1 MCTYF
6 VLAKFLVQGI
16 PNRAH
21 ADYFLVHKDE
31 RWNEKD
37 DSLISPSKHY
47 GDSFWNHGV
56 VVLTAGA
63 SNEITDEEFEKE
75 VKGSLI
81 PSIQRSIRAF
91 CPSLDRDVPVVVVE
105 NVVSTGLPTSRGGP
119 DCFKNLIDA
128 IGAIAALNS
137 EPFRVKYPCSRCS
150 TLLCKSQLTEDCPAS
165 AYHPVCIILFSFWYH
180 FIDAA
185 LHIRSPPAFGTQ
197 TENGYR
203 LFKGKATP

>member
-81 PSIQRSIRAF
+81 PSF
-91 CPSLDRDVPVVVVE
+91 
-105 NVVSTGLPTSRGGP
+105 NVV
-119 DCFKNLIDA
+119 F
-128 IGAIAALNS
+128 
-137 EPFRVKYPCSRCS
+137 EPSVLLWTATCQLWWWRMWYP
-150 TLLCKSQLTEDCPAS
+150 QDCPLRVEVRTAS
-165 AYHPVCIILFSFWYH
+165 KI
-180 FIDAA
+180 
-185 LHIRSPPAFGTQ
+185 
-197 TENGYR
+197 
-203 LFKGKATP
+203 